1 MFCCMYA
8 CKISIPA
15 DPGESKMLLTKMFRV
30 LTKTLETA
38 NLLLVL
44 SIKAFKIIIL
54 DDANSMTEDAQN
66 ALCHTMKTYSD
77 TDGKY

>member
-15 DPGESKMLLTKMFRV
+15 DPGDSKMLLTK
-30 LTKTLETA
+30 TLKTA

-44 SIKAFKIIIL
+44 GIKGVKIIIL

-66 ALCHTMKTYSD
+66 ALCHTMETYSD

>member
-1 MFCCMYA
+1 MSVESVYTIS
-8 CKISIPA
+8 KIKNFVAVAVGSGHQGYTRCYGYPC
-15 DPGESKMLLTKMFRV
+15 PP
-30 LTKTLETA
+30 
-38 NLLLVL
+38 
-44 SIKAFKIIIL
+44 FKIIIL